1 LDQTNYLVYVGQYL
15 NQNHLMSRKDIQE
28 SKARIDIYSSSYK
41 PTGGKT
47 KEKSKREGSG
57 QIASIDI
64 PFAQLMSNPDDKGTP
79 STLAGSAKLVE
90 NSKAMYWSALCING
104 RTSLNDLHAVN

>member
-1 LDQTNYLVYVGQYL
+1 
-15 NQNHLMSRKDIQE
+15 MSRKDIQE

-64 PFAQLMSNPDDKGTP
+64 PFA
-79 STLAGSAKLVE
+79 
-90 NSKAMYWSALCING
+90 
-104 RTSLNDLHAVN
+104 